1 MLIKYRMNTG
11 RIVLLA
17 KIEIGILTKHVYT
30 VGPILL
36 QTALMTTCPEEVMIA
51 LDANVEIIVIPTD
64 TMMGVRMSSAGIWID
79 MGAEIAM
86 MTEAVETMTEAMIT
100 GQAVAGRPFG
110 HAL

>member
-1 MLIKYRMNTG
+1 MM
-11 RIVLLA
+11 VLLA

-36 QTALMTTCPEEVMIA
+36 QRALMTTCPEEVMIA

-64 TMMGVRMSSAGIWID
+64 TMMGVRMSSRMVHTGIWID